1 MDILEKMQFFQGQR
15 AGRELWNDKPVE
27 VQEQD
32 LKNFNS
38 DIQTVR
44 RYILQLEAVEPNRV
58 EWLKTFR
65 YTREN
70 INTGN
75 LEPVYSY
82 DCSICKYHTGN
93 QGGKFNFCPNCG
105 SDMRKKAEEG
115 GMMKYANIVVRIS
128 NNATDRLDK
137 TLIDYG
143 NDGFKLV
150 NVVMAKNKHN
160 IDVMYLFFTKEVKE
174 VEK

>member
-1 MDILEKMQFFQGQR
+1 MSDLISRRKVMDILEKMQFFQGQR

-70 INTGN
+70 INTGK

-82 DCSICKYHTGN
+82 DCPICKYHTGN

-105 SDMRKKAEEG
+105 ADMRKK
-115 GMMKYANIVVRIS
+115 V
-128 NNATDRLDK
+128 
-137 TLIDYG
+137 
-143 NDGFKLV
+143 
-150 NVVMAKNKHN
+150 
-160 IDVMYLFFTKEVKE
+160 
-174 VEK
+174 